1 MKRNQLKVFGL
12 LVLSATS
19 SSSEHNPDRSMKRK
33 WQKNKRVQQL
43 KALLSQGT
51 SPAALALS
59 TTLGVLLGL
68 FPILGTTTIVI
79 SVIAVVFR
87 LNLPLMMGLSYL
99 VYPVQLL
106 LIIPFIRL
114 GEWMFGQPGTGLTLA
129 GLRVAFN
136 ESLLSAIGDLWAAN
150 VCGAFGWAV
159 LAAPAG
165 VLLYV
170 VLERVFR
177 HYLKNGEEETPKR

>member
-1 MKRNQLKVFGL
+1 MKK
-12 LVLSATS
+12 
-19 SSSEHNPDRSMKRK
+19 K
-33 WQKNKRVQQL
+33 WLKNKRVQQL

-68 FPILGTTTIVI
+68 FPILGTTTVAITL
-79 SVIAVVFR
+79 IAVVFR
-87 LNLPLMMGLSYL
+87 LNLPLMMALSYL

-114 GEWMFGQPGTGLTLA
+114 GEWMFGQPGQGLTLA
-129 GLRVAFN
+129 SLRASLS
-136 ESLLSAIGDLWAAN
+136 ESFLGAVGDLWSAN
-150 VCGAFGWAV
+150 ICGAFGWAM

-165 VLLYV
+165 LLLYV
-170 VLERVFR
+170 VLERVFSR
-177 HYLKNGEEETPKR
+177 YLKRREEETPRL